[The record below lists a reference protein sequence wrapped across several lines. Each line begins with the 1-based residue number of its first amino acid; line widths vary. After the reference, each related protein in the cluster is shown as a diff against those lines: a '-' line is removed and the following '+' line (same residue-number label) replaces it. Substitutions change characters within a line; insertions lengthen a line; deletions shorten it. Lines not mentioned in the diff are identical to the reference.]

1 MSLSHTRLYCHF
13 CTFKKLLRNLWLCG
27 RGASQVRRPREEPLS
42 VLQVHLVGSRVFHTA
57 LRYPDLQR
65 SGGGVFLHTCR
76 DELGSPVCAP
86 LRLMPGP
93 LSRAGG
99 HPVSA
104 QLWGSTSLQPYAVV
118 HFDLFLP
125 FIFSQL
131 WLPSF
136 RARLATVVCCPSW
149 DSSQG
154 DLTASHSR
162 LSAPGLTAV
171 PSVCHRWNPGS
182 SWGSRVLPQP
192 WHPSADRASSSC
204 L

>member
-13 CTFKKLLRNLWLCG
+13 CTFKKLLRNLRLCG

-42 VLQVHLVGSRVFHTA
+42 VLQVHLVGSRVFHAA

-118 HFDLFLP
+118 HFDLFSPLSSP
-125 FIFSQL
+125 SSGCHPSGPVWLL
-131 WLPSF
+131 WCVAHRGTRPRGTL
-136 RARLATVVCCPSW
+136 
-149 DSSQG
+149 QH
-154 DLTASHSR
+154 LTA
-162 LSAPGLTAV
+162 
-171 PSVCHRWNPGS
+171 
-182 SWGSRVLPQP
+182 
-192 WHPSADRASSSC
+192 DRQH
-204 L
+204 LG